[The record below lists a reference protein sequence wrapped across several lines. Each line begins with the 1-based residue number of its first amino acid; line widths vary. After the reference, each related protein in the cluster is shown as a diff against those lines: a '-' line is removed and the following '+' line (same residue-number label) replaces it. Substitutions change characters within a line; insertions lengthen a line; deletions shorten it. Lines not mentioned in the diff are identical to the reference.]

1 MHFFYINNIFGD
13 IFVLDEEESQHCI
26 RVLRLTNGDAVHLID
41 GKGGLYTAYIV
52 NAHPKHCEVKI
63 TETQQGFGK
72 HNYFLHI
79 GIAPT
84 KNIDRYEWF
93 LEKATEIGTDCI
105 TPLLCEHSE
114 RKMVK
119 HEHSQKII
127 VAATKQSLSAY
138 LPDLQQITAFVNFVR
153 QPFDGIKCIAHCCDA
168 PKIAFRKAIENARRI
183 LVLIGAEGDF
193 SPAEIALAKQNGFVE
208 VSLGNRRLR
217 TETAGIA
224 ACHTVAV
231 VNE

>member
-1 MHFFYINNIFGD
+1 MQLFYITNISGD
-13 IFVLDEEESQHCI
+13 ICVLNEEESQHCT

-41 GKGGLYTAYIV
+41 GKGGLHTAHIV

-72 HNYFLHI
+72 RDYFLHI

-114 RKMVK
+114 RKTVK

-127 VAATKQSLSAY
+127 VAAAKQSLSAY
-138 LPDLQQITAFVNFVR
+138 IADLQELTAFADFVQ
-153 QPFDGIKCIAHCCDA
+153 QPFDGVKCIAHCYDV
-168 PKIAFRKAIENARRI
+168 PKIAFCKAIANARRI
-183 LVLIGAEGDF
+183 LVIIGAEGDF
-193 SPAEIALAKQNGFVE
+193 SPAEIALAKQTGFVE
-208 VSLGNRRLR
+208 VTLGNRRLR
-217 TETAGIA
+217 TETAGIV
-224 ACHTVAV
+224 ACHTAAV
-231 VNE
+231 MNE